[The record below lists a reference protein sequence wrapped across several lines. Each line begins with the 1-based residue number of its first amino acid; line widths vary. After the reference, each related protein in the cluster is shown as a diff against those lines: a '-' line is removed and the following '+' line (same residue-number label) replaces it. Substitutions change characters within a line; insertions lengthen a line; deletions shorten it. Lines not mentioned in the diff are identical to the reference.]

1 MLQAG
6 VFAIDRRLERISHM
20 GDPLEELAV
29 DTPPELSCRWLEKVL

>member
-1 MLQAG
+1 
-6 VFAIDRRLERISHM
+6 M